1 MSKYRIHI
9 ENIGEGADWD
19 GSTIECEGFAIIGD
33 KTEDECNITL
43 HDVSTVKLAAMIAG
57 DEKLRAAARIGL
69 AMYEAKMDEQR
80 SANPL
85 AAIIK
90 AFNEEDD

>member
-1 MSKYRIHI
+1 MSKYRIDI

-19 GSTIECEGFAIIGD
+19 GSTIECEGFAIIAD
-33 KTEDECNITL
+33 ITEDECNTTL
-43 HDVSTVKLAAMIAG
+43 HDVSTMKLDAMIASAG
-57 DEKLRAAARIGL
+57 ELRAAARIGL
-69 AMYEAKMDEQR
+69 AMYEAKMDEKR

-90 AFNEEDD
+90 AIHEEDD